1 MAVGGVERAPG
12 LGGATWLSATELV
25 RLRSGAWFGQL
36 APERAQALL
45 AASRL
50 KRLAAG
56 ETLFMRGDEADGLF
70 AVLDGSLRIS
80 GMTADGKEAIL
91 SIIDAPQW
99 FGEIAVFDG
108 LPRTHDAVAEGAT
121 RLLHVPR
128 IALDALLQVDPI
140 WWRELGQLMAW
151 RTRLVMIGMEDL
163 ALHPAEVRL
172 ARRLLMLVQAGQQGQ
187 AGQMLHQGQPVVLP
201 IGQQQLG
208 MMLSL
213 SRQTVNQLLHGLQEQ
228 GILQVAYGR
237 IELRDMAALAGVA
250 ELSRHDLQMLEQ
262 VLPGSGASLAPTPTP
277 APTPRGDQKV

>member
-1 MAVGGVERAPG
+1 MAVGGLGWAPG
-12 LGGATWLSATELV
+12 FQGCTWLSAHELT
-25 RLRSGAWFGQL
+25 RLRSGVWFGQL

-45 AASRL
+45 AAGRL

-56 ETLFMRGDEADGLF
+56 ETLFLRGDAADGLF

-80 GMTADGKEAIL
+80 GNTADGKEAIL

-108 LPRTHDAVAEGAT
+108 LPRTHDAVAESAT
-121 RLLHVPR
+121 RLLHVPAH
-128 IALDALLQVDPI
+128 ALDGLLQVDPL
-140 WWRELGQLMAW
+140 WWRDLGQLMAL
-151 RTRLVMIGMEDL
+151 RARLVLIGMEDL

-172 ARRLLMLVQAGQQGQ
+172 ARRLLMLVQAGPQAQ
-187 AGQMLHQGQPVVLP
+187 AGQMLHHLPPVVLS

-213 SRQTVNQLLHGLQEQ
+213 SRQTVNQLLHGLQAQ
-228 GILQVAYGR
+228 GIVQVAYGR
-237 IELRDMAALAGVA
+237 IELRDMAGLVGVA

-262 VLPGSGASLAPTPTP
+262 ILPGHGL
-277 APTPRGDQKV
+277 QKV

>member
-1 MAVGGVERAPG
+1 MAVGGLDAGPG
-12 LGGATWLSATELV
+12 RHAASWLSAAELA

-36 APERAQALL
+36 LPGRAEALL

-56 ETLFMRGDEADGLF
+56 ETLFLRGDEADGLF

-108 LPRTHDAVAEGAT
+108 LPRTHDATAEGPT

-128 IALDALLQVDPI
+128 VALDGLLRVDPL

-213 SRQTVNQLLHGLQEQ
+213 SRQTVNQLLHGLQQQ

-262 VLPGSGASLAPTPTP
+262 VLPGSMP
-277 APTPRGDQKV
+277 AQKV